1 MIRTSVLFVSVLF
14 KSLKMS
20 EEPID
25 DSRLEDVEDET
36 TPLISQPSRKSI
48 FKRHKRCSVFS
59 VVLFLVIL
67 AIGLTIYFSYY
78 HGIVALR
85 VFAFNVWGMPG
96 GLGGCKYKAERMK
109 ALADVIKS
117 RKPYFDLLLFEE
129 LWMEADHNL
138 LQAAANETGLYMT
151 DFRQLASRCVV
162 NIDIIC
168 TVIHRH
174 LDSYV
179 IRIGI

>member
-1 MIRTSVLFVSVLF
+1 
-14 KSLKMS
+14 MS

-25 DSRLEDVEDET
+25 DSRLEGAAEDET
-36 TPLISQPSRKSI
+36 TPLISQPPPPKNI

-59 VVLFLVIL
+59 VVLFFVIL

-109 ALADVIKS
+109 ALADVIRS
-117 RKPYFDLLLFEE
+117 RKPYFDVLLFEE

-151 DFRQLASRCVV
+151 DFRQLASRYG
-162 NIDIIC
+162 
-168 TVIHRH
+168 T
-174 LDSYV
+174 
-179 IRIGI
+179 